1 MREIGG
7 FDFSKDGEGAIKK
20 CEGIFFFL
28 SFRTIKIFRKME
40 RKCRGIFFSILILE
54 IVDYRS

>member
-7 FDFSKDGEGAIKK
+7 FDFSKDGEGTIKK

-28 SFRTIKIFRKME
+28 SFRIIKISRKME

>member
-7 FDFSKDGEGAIKK
+7 FDFSKDGEGTIKK

-54 IVDYRS
+54 IVDHRS